1 MQSQIRIKCIHHVS
15 LITQQVERTAR
26 FYVDLLGL
34 HPTDRPLGDNRPA
47 LHVITLS
54 DTRGTLVTITE
65 TADGLAGQIGIGITH
80 HVALAVATLDA
91 LLKWKRWL
99 QDNQILVYGPYD
111 NQAYQDIIF
120 TDPDGVLL
128 ELATQGPG
136 WEAMQDGRDVYS
148 PPKESMAPY
157 RDEESISS
165 QTWPHPVAQIEPDM
179 QLQGL
184 HHISTIV
191 SSLEQTDHFY
201 RDILG
206 LSLVRKTLDH
216 DDPEVEHWYWGL
228 DGGRPGTI
236 ITAFPIVHT
245 HGDEKPVHGHT
256 GVGVVDRFAL
266 DVDMDEEALVNWSA
280 ALSGQKVTSL
290 PVRQAPSVSVQSP
303 DGQAIDLVPAGP
315 DRVF

>member
-1 MQSQIRIKCIHHVS
+1 
-15 LITQQVERTAR
+15 VERTAR
-26 FYVDLLGL
+26 FYVELLGL
-34 HPTDRPLGDNRPA
+34 HPTDRLLGDDRPA
-47 LHVITLS
+47 PHVITLS
-54 DTRGTLVTITE
+54 DARGTLVTITE
-65 TADGLAGQIGIGITH
+65 SADGLAGQIGIGVTH

-91 LLKWKRWL
+91 LLKWKRRL

-136 WEAMQDGRDVYS
+136 WEAMQDGKDVYS

-179 QLQGL
+179 QLQGF
-184 HHISTIV
+184 HHISTIA

-206 LSLVRKTLDH
+206 LPLVRKTLDH

-236 ITAFPIVHT
+236 ITAFPIVHA
-245 HGDEKPVHGHT
+245 HGEGKPVHGHT
-256 GVGVVDRFAL
+256 GVGVVGRFAL
-266 DVDMDEEALVNWSA
+266 DVDMDEKALENWSA
-280 ALSGQKVTSL
+280 APSGHEVTSL
-290 PVRQAPSVSVQSP
+290 PVHQAPSVSVLTP
-303 DGQAIDLVPAGP
+303 DGQAIDLVAAGAGS
-315 DRVF
+315 DF